1 MLRTGQEG
9 EGMITCGQALTF
21 KIYRDA
27 VGLCGQVTSYRALP
41 CKTKTILKKKWYF
54 TVTMEKT

>member
-1 MLRTGQEG
+1 MLWTRQEG

-27 VGLCGQVTSYRALP
+27 VILCGQVTSYKAP
-41 CKTKTILKKKWYF
+41 PQKAMKTLEKEMLFYCDKT
-54 TVTMEKT
+54 

>member
-1 MLRTGQEG
+1 MLWTIQEG

-27 VGLCGQVTSYRALP
+27 VALCGQVTSYRTP
-41 CKTKTILKKKWYF
+41 P
-54 TVTMEKT
+54 